1 LTEFIDNYVVVL
13 DTDTA
18 IKHYENDDFTSGNS
32 DLRAKNTYFWSD
44 NP

>member
-18 IKHYENDDFTSGNS
+18 IKHYGNDDFSLFYH
-32 DLRAKNTYFWSD
+32 DFDMQIEFWTY
-44 NP
+44 N